1 MIIKVFNPIPQDGV
15 FKCIDVLTQA
25 KSVIWNKRFYRAGSF
40 QISLSTRRLKV
51 GDLILH
57 GENSGII
64 TKAVETYN
72 GANYYGQDLKGIFA
86 QRYIYDELTLND
98 TKEKILHTLATDLL
112 MTGVR
117 AVSGLSVIENQ
128 SAQGEAVE
136 FTTKGENAESAI
148 SKFCTENEIG
158 YDISFSE
165 ENGMIFKTIYGTDK
179 SNLLFFS
186 REHRNMDS
194 LEYTSDIS
202 SEVNYVKPEEETE
215 EQTASS
221 DASEYTGILRREG
234 KEISEAVETLRG
246 SANNLYKYGVDY
258 RLGDYVSV
266 GFKEFSAKKQ
276 ITEIE
281 FVYEPN
287 NNQVIPIFG
296 TENENPIIKILKGR
310 N

>member
-1 MIIKVFNPIPQDGV
+1 MIIKVFNPIPEDGV
-15 FKCIDVLTQA
+15 FKCIDVLTKA

-40 QISLSTRRLKV
+40 QISLASSRLKV

-64 TKAVETYN
+64 TKAVEN
-72 GANYYGQDLKGIFA
+72 FDAANYFGCDLKGLFA

-98 TKEKILHTLATDLL
+98 TKENILHTLATDFL
-112 MTGVR
+112 MTGAR
-117 AVSGLSVIENQ
+117 TISGLSKADIV
-128 SAQGEAVE
+128 QGNTEKVE
-136 FTTKGENAESAI
+136 FTAKETNAESAL
-148 SKFCTENEIG
+148 SKFCAENEIG

-165 ENGMIFKTIYGTDK
+165 ENGMVFKTMYGTDK

-202 SEVNYVKPEEETE
+202 SAVNFVKPEEETAGAE
-215 EQTASS
+215 
-221 DASEYTGILRREG
+221 ASEQTGILRREG

-246 SANNLYKYGVDY
+246 SANTILKYGIDY
-258 RLGDYVSV
+258 NLGDYVSV

-276 ITEIE
+276 ITELE

-287 NNQVIPIFG
+287 NNHIIPVFG
-296 TENENPIIKILKGR
+296 TEKENPIIKILKGSI
-310 N
+310 